1 MLTKLFF
8 PDVPGVRVDR
18 LWRAGRMIH
27 IEARTTRHR
36 ARCPL
41 CHRRSRRIHSRYERT
56 IADVPCG
63 GEGVMLHLHVRRFV
77 CRVRWCRRKIFTE
90 RVPALA
96 APSARRSGRLRDR
109 LQRDGFDLGGE
120 AGARHA
126 TAEGMPV
133 SARTLLRLVRAA
145 PLPAAGPVRVL
156 GVDDFATRKG
166 CHYGTILVDLETHA
180 VIDLLPD
187 RTAETLAAWLAAHPE
202 VEIVSRDRGGAYAQ
216 GARQGA
222 PQAVQVADRFHLLKN
237 LNDAVDR
244 VLSRHHPALR
254 QAAQAVLR
262 DTQDRIALESNGAC
276 PVSAPPLPLEPS
288 PPLARTTPDREMR
301 RARRH
306 ARHEEVVGLH
316 RQGLSISAIAR
327 RLHLTRPTVR
337 KLVRAEPCPEPAP
350 RPSILTP
357 YEPYLW
363 ARWTQGC
370 QNAATLWQE
379 IRALGYPGSYPH
391 VRHALR
397 RWRTEPARRGRAAHV
412 PTAPLP
418 VPVPALQ
425 LFSARQA
432 TWLLLRQPDD
442 VEADERSFV
451 AHLVRACP
459 EVRRVQEVAQEF
471 GRLIRARDSAGL
483 DPWLSA
489 VDQCDCS
496 EMRGF
501 ADGLRRDRAAVEAA
515 LALEWSNGPVEG
527 LVNKLKVV
535 KRAMY
540 GRAKFDLLRQRVLHA
555 A

>member
-1 MLTKLFF
+1 
-8 PDVPGVRVDR
+8 
-18 LWRAGRMIH
+18 
-27 IEARTTRHR
+27 
-36 ARCPL
+36 
-41 CHRRSRRIHSRYERT
+41 
-56 IADVPCG
+56 
-63 GEGVMLHLHVRRFV
+63 
-77 CRVRWCRRKIFTE
+77 
-90 RVPALA
+90 
-96 APSARRSGRLRDR
+96 
-109 LQRDGFDLGGE
+109 
-120 AGARHA
+120 
-126 TAEGMPV
+126 
-133 SARTLLRLVRAA
+133 
-145 PLPAAGPVRVL
+145 
-156 GVDDFATRKG
+156 
-166 CHYGTILVDLETHA
+166 
-180 VIDLLPD
+180 
-187 RTAETLAAWLAAHPE
+187 
-202 VEIVSRDRGGAYAQ
+202 
-216 GARQGA
+216 
-222 PQAVQVADRFHLLKN
+222 
-237 LNDAVDR
+237 LNDAVDG

-262 DTQDRIALESNGAC
+262 DTQDRIAMESNGAC

-337 KLVRAEPCPEPAP
+337 KLVRAAPCPAPAP

-370 QNAATLWQE
+370 QNAATVWQE

-418 VPVPALQ
+418 VPVPALR
-425 LFSARQA
+425 LFSPRQA
-432 TWLLLRQPDD
+432 TGLLLRQPDD

-471 GRLIRARDSAGL
+471 GSRQADPRTGQRRAR
-483 DPWLSA
+483 P
-489 VDQCDCS
+489 
-496 EMRGF
+496 
-501 ADGLRRDRAAVEAA
+501 
-515 LALEWSNGPVEG
+515 LALGGRPV
-527 LVNKLKVV
+527 
-535 KRAMY
+535 
-540 GRAKFDLLRQRVLHA
+540 
-555 A
+555 